1 MENKDAGSDQCFRAA
16 MKATGPSS
24 AASGFSAPAGCI
36 KDDKCSLHERGEPY
50 TWGKLSSVSHQ
61 LGHTSS
67 VGITRV
73 METPPH
79 LEEHF

>member
-16 MKATGPSS
+16 MKATGLSL
-24 AASGFSAPAGCI
+24 AASGFSAPAGRI
-36 KDDKCSLHERGEPY
+36 KDGKCSLHERGEPY

-67 VGITRV
+67 AGITRV
-73 METPPH
+73 TETPPH